1 MPMDKDRARAAIA
14 ALVESYRALPPA
26 ARRANEQE
34 TRLRFILPLFR
45 ALGWDDQ
52 NPAEVSAEEQIS
64 RGYADFGFYLNGA
77 PVLYLETKRLGADPD
92 NRDYMRQAI
101 NYAYLRGV
109 TWAALSNFE
118 RLVVLNAEWEERDPA
133 KAVVLN
139 LPCADYANGGFDDLW
154 RLSKPAMQTRELD
167 RHAERLGRKA
177 RQKPVEILFGDLT
190 RWRRELFADMRA
202 YSPPLFSADA
212 RAVDNAV
219 QRLLD
224 RLIFVRTMEDRGVEP
239 QRLLLPLLRRHMN
252 AAGRVTGD
260 PYPDL
265 LKLFRELDAV
275 YNSNLFAAHTLDQLA
290 VHDAGLIHDVV
301 DGLYRVKGG
310 YAVYDFNAISADVL
324 GAVYEQYLSFRAQDP
339 EGMQA
344 LDIAKRARRKQQG
357 IYYTPQ
363 FVVRYIVQQTLGR
376 LLDDPAMTPDRARRL
391 RVLDP
396 ACGSGSFLIEAFDV
410 LDRWLARRDPDTDAR
425 ARRLAILQHNL
436 YGVDLDDQAVE
447 VTRLNLLLRAAQERG
462 LLPKLAHIA
471 HGNSL
476 VDDPA
481 VDARAFDWAAR
492 FPEAHADG
500 GFDVVLGNPP
510 YVRMQRLSDEQVKW
524 LNSHYESTG
533 ANYDIYIPFVER
545 GLKLLND
552 VGLLGF
558 ILPHKFMNA
567 KYGTN
572 LRRLIAQGKHLDHV
586 VHFGDNQIFEGA
598 TTYTC
603 IMVLSKTAC
612 NEFDFVKVDD
622 VYEWTQDKGS
632 AEERIKTDT
641 ITHSEWNFVAGSN
654 SVLFSRLSSMPFKLG
669 DITNIFVGV
678 QTSADKIYIMDFI
691 SDSETLVRLTSKSLN
706 QRVEIEKEVVRFLV
720 SGIDIKRFAPL
731 PLRQCILFP
740 YAVEFPKANL
750 ISFTDILRQF
760 SHTASYL
767 SAHRET
773 LEKREGGKFKDA
785 QWYRFGRNQNLGIQ
799 EQPKLCVPRLVAHL
813 HASIDIEGSFY
824 LDNVDVIGVTLKSA
838 FARMSLFYLLG
849 LMNSKVLGWF
859 FPFVSAPFRG
869 GYLSANRQFLSQ
881 LPIRTID
888 FDDPADAAQHD
899 ALVALVERMLDLK
912 RQHAAEAALF
922 SERRH
927 ALADQI
933 AHTDAEIDRRVCA
946 LYGLTDAE
954 AALVLAPAPE
964 PVRTTR

>member
-64 RGYADFGFYLNGA
+64 RGFVDFGFYLNGA
-77 PVLYLETKRLGADPD
+77 PVFYLETKKLGTDPD
-92 NRDYMRQAI
+92 NPDFLRQAI

-109 TWAALSNFE
+109 TWAVLSNFE
-118 RLVVLNAEWEERDPA
+118 RLVVLNAEWEERDPL
-133 KAVVLN
+133 KAVVIN
-139 LPCADYANGGFDDLW
+139 LPCTDYANGGFDDLW

-339 EGMQA
+339 EGTQA

-425 ARRLAILQHNL
+425 ARRLSILQNNL

-510 YVRMQRLSDEQVKW
+510 YVRAESLSAAFKDYARTHYDTYAGTADLYTYMIEKGMKLLCAGGVYGIIVANKW
-524 LNSHYESTG
+524 LR
-533 ANYDIYIPFVER
+533 A
-545 GLKLLND
+545 
-552 VGLLGF
+552 
-558 ILPHKFMNA
+558 A
-567 KYGTN
+567 YGKP
-572 LRRLIAQGKHLDHV
+572 LRRWLKARQLDELTD
-586 VHFGDNQIFEGA
+586 FGDLPVFQDAVTYPCVLVASRPPADAAPRPDFAAAQVETLDFADLHTHLGTRRHALPRA
-598 TTYTC
+598 TLDDGGWSLAPAGQQALLDKLRAAGQPLAEY
-603 IMVLSKTAC
+603 
-612 NEFDFVKVDD
+612 VDGKI
-622 VYEWTQDKGS
+622 YYG
-632 AEERIKTDT
+632 IKTGLN
-641 ITHSEWNFVAGSN
+641 EAFVIDGLTRA
-654 SVLFSRLSSMPFKLG
+654 RLIRA
-669 DITNIFVGV
+669 DAR
-678 QTSADKIYIMDFI
+678 SADLIRPVIMGRDVKRYETPEAKQYILFVRRGTDI
-691 SDSETLVRLTSKSLN
+691 SQYPAALAHLEQYRERLTPKPAGW
-706 QRVEIEKEVVRFLV
+706 QGDKWPGRA
-720 SGIDIKRFAPL
+720 SGDYKWYELQMPIN
-731 PLRQCILFP
+731 
-740 YAVEFPKANL
+740 YY
-750 ISFTDILRQF
+750 
-760 SHTASYL
+760 TA
-767 SAHRET
+767 
-773 LEKREGGKFKDA
+773 F
-785 QWYRFGRNQNLGIQ
+785 
-799 EQPKLCVPRLVAHL
+799 EQPKIVYP
-813 HASIDIEGSFY
+813 DIAPQSSFMLDTEGHYCTNTIYFLPTDS
-824 LDNVDVIGVTLKSA
+824 K
-838 FARMSLFYLLG
+838 YLLG
-849 LMNSKVLGWF
+849 VLNSKPVTF
-859 FPFVSAPFRG
+859 FCANSFSNYRG
-869 GYLSANRQFLSQ
+869 GYIRFFTQYVSQ
-881 LPIRTID
+881 IPI
-888 FDDPADAAQHD
+888 PQPPDAAQHD